1 MRSILASIICV
12 GLINLVKAADPHWGQ
27 GCAYIDQIRQIYC
40 FGGEP
45 FSANDKQIP
54 VYSFN
59 VTNNSVLDLSNP
71 QWTTIPS
78 TPGGLTPSA
87 SSQLTLT
94 GIPGTDTVF
103 LQGGMV
109 CASCIGNPAFSY
121 SASTNKWTQLNTAD
135 PV

>member
-1 MRSILASIICV
+1 MRSILASIICI
-12 GLINLVKAADPHWGQ
+12 GSISLVKAADPHWGQ
-27 GCAYIDQIRQIYC
+27 GCAYIDQTRQIYC

-78 TPGGLTPSA
+78 VPGEITPSA
-87 SSQLTLT
+87 SARFLSA

-103 LQGGMV
+103 VQGGSV
-109 CASCIGNPAFSY
+109 CSSCTSNQGFSY
-121 SASTNKWTQLNTAD
+121 SVSTNQWIKLNTAT